1 MTTKKVGVYYNLHKH
16 VFSVVSRQSE
26 DYGKV
31 MWHTPHIVLYNVT
44 PRVGEKGRLRVIKEQ
59 RKNVHARLFADTFKI
74 ADDTPWENM
83 CETLYREVTYN
94 PYLYSTFVYKDTL
107 EEFKGCDMMVCVGK
121 RLFEMN

>member
-59 RKNVHARLFADTFKI
+59 RKNVHARLFADTFEI
-74 ADDTPWENM
+74 ADTIPEKIG
-83 CETLYREVTYN
+83 REVTYN